1 MRDRL
6 KKIYEEI
13 LSPGRTFQEKLFV
26 ILTVIAEI
34 AVLLVFIGDI
44 VIGDAFIEIACLG
57 LVLILSLPITYLS
70 TKKRRTD
77 IGALCITIGVVFVVL
92 PVSYFFG
99 GGITGGSDLWFT
111 FAFLYVG
118 LIMVGRQRKVMLT
131 LLTMLI
137 IAEYTIDYLNP
148 SLLER
153 HTRKMMIEDR
163 AVSAILVGFIVYIMV
178 YLLNEMFEWEN
189 EKTARQAQEIE
200 ELNKAQNRFFSSMS
214 HEIRTPHQHHN
225 RT

>member
-77 IGALCITIGVVFVVL
+77 IGAICITIGVVFVVL

-118 LIMVGRQRKVMLT
+118 LILVGRQRKVMLT

-178 YLLNEMFEWEN
+178 YLLNY
-189 EKTARQAQEIE
+189 KDI
-200 ELNKAQNRFFSSMS
+200 L
-214 HEIRTPHQHHN
+214 P
-225 RT
+225 